1 LPEWLATAFDALR
14 PYVDGG
20 WMDCLSLFSAL
31 IYAEWRRSKHT
42 PPRKIICRETGVDIA
57 NGVSIFP
64 LFILSLSSV
73 SSFMLKNLQGSNK
86 LILSVAG
93 IVALLAILED

>member
-1 LPEWLATAFDALR
+1 LPEWLANLFAALR

-31 IYAEWRRSKHT
+31 VYAEGRRRKRT
-42 PPRKIICRETGVDIA
+42 PPRKLICRETGVDIA
-57 NGVSIFP
+57 NGVGIFP
-64 LFILSLSSV
+64 LFVLSFSSV
-73 SSFMLKNLQGSNK
+73 SSFMLKNLQESNK